1 MKRILS
7 IIAALLLTLT
17 AAWAQPSGNWTDA
30 GNYAENYKSIE
41 NTESSRTIHIET
53 AEQLAKFAKDY
64 PSSYARDWYVYL
76 DDDINLS
83 AHYWEPISAEY
94 GYLDNYKLVFMGQD
108 HKITGMIIQGQTVF
122 AGLFKRAANL
132 TIKDLTISNA
142 QINGGDARYVGFF
155 AGYTE
160 NSTMSNC
167 TVENSTLTMGSSG
180 CQNNSYGGG
189 LVGEIY
195 ISASSSIT
203 GFSSNKVVDTKLT
216 EQSGRSMRWKTVK

>member
-7 IIAALLLTLT
+7 IIAALLLTVT

-83 AHYWEPISAEY
+83 
-94 GYLDNYKLVFMGQD
+94 D
-108 HKITGMIIQGQTVF
+108 H
-122 AGLFKRAANL
+122 
-132 TIKDLTISNA
+132 
-142 QINGGDARYVGFF
+142 
-155 AGYTE
+155 
-160 NSTMSNC
+160 
-167 TVENSTLTMGSSG
+167 
-180 CQNNSYGGG
+180 
-189 LVGEIY
+189 
-195 ISASSSIT
+195 
-203 GFSSNKVVDTKLT
+203 
-216 EQSGRSMRWKTVK
+216 

>member
-1 MKRILS
+1 MKRVLS
-7 IIAALLLTLT
+7 IIASLLLTIT

-83 AHYWEPISAEY
+83 DHYWEPIKDPKSI
-94 GYLDNYKLVFMGQD
+94 LDNYKLVFMGQD
-108 HKITGMIIQGQTVF
+108 HKITGMIIQGQTVY
-122 AGLFKRAANL
+122 AGLFKSAVNL
-132 TIKDLTISNA
+132 TIQDLTISNA

-189 LVGEIY
+189 LIGEIY